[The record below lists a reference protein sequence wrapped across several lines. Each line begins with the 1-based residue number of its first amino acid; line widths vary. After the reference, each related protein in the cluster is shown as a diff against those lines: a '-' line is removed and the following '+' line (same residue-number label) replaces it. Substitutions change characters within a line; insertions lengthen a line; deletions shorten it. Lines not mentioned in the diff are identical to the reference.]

1 MSCSRLSE
9 GAIILVLSAVA
20 TGLLALAGSAERLR
34 DSRASVSPGPRAAV
48 TCIAP
53 CRPGPAPL

>member
-1 MSCSRLSE
+1 MSE
-9 GAIILVLSAVA
+9 GAMILVLIAVV
-20 TGLLALAGSAERLR
+20 TGLLALAGSAEWLHE
-34 DSRASVSPGPRAAV
+34 SRASVNPGPRAAV